1 MQTERRVATNPQ
13 TKPTDLGCEYTILQP
28 FNGLFSRTTWVSR
41 YQKGKTNLDFTG
53 ARDSEWQ
60 WHQLRRMQVCTSL
73 QTDGAAVLKERLP
86 KEVRLNGTCSSGA
99 DDDRSISLQAD
110 QITMATVDVDGSC
123 QFSADSQPS
132 VL

>member
-1 MQTERRVATNPQ
+1 
-13 TKPTDLGCEYTILQP
+13 
-28 FNGLFSRTTWVSR
+28 
-41 YQKGKTNLDFTG
+41 
-53 ARDSEWQ
+53 
-60 WHQLRRMQVCTSL
+60 
-73 QTDGAAVLKERLP
+73 VLKERLP

-99 DDDRSISLQAD
+99 DDDRNDIDIGKMSISLQAD